1 MDNIVGYQLRTEC
14 LRAKTLTKE
23 ENLDL
28 VRRIQAGDKEAATK
42 YILCNGKLVV
52 KVIKEKYP
60 VYIDSEDV
68 FQAGIMG
75 LIKAA
80 DKFDFSYDVTV
91 STYAY
96 TWIVQSIGRYIAD
109 SEADIRIPIHA
120 NEKLIKIKMAINK
133 YDNESVRTDRDKF
146 IANETG
152 FDAQTLA
159 ELLPYAENKVSLNSL
174 VNSDGD
180 SDSEM
185 LDFIEDGNTNI
196 EHQIETKDVSERLKT
211 ILKEALNDKEYLVIM
226 HRFGFIGDTKTF
238 DEIKDIIG
246 ITRRQ
251 GIQQCE
257 AKALRKLK
265 NPKYASVLRELYK

>member
-1 MDNIVGYQLRTEC
+1 MDNIIGYQLRTEC

-28 VRRIQAGDKEAATK
+28 VRRIQAGDKEAANK
-42 YILCNGKLVV
+42 YILCNGKLVI

-60 VYIDSEDV
+60 YYIDSEDV

-96 TWIVQSIGRYIAD
+96 TWVTQSIGRYIAD

-133 YDNESVRTDRDKF
+133 YENESIQKDRDKF
-146 IANETG
+146 IAEETG
-152 FDAQTLA
+152 FDAQTIA
-159 ELLPYAENKVSLNSL
+159 DLLPYAENKVSLNSL
-174 VNSDGD
+174 VSNDGD

-185 LDFIEDGNTNI
+185 LDFIEDGKINI
-196 EHQIETKDVSERLKT
+196 EHQVETKDVSDRLKKV
-211 ILKEALNDKEYLVIM
+211 LREALNDKEYLIIM
-226 HRFGFIGDTKTF
+226 HRFGFMGDTKTF
-238 DEIKDIIG
+238 DEIKEIIG
-246 ITRRQ
+246 ITSRQ

-265 NPKYASVLRELYK
+265 HPKYASILRELYK

>member
-28 VRRIQAGDKEAATK
+28 VRRIQDGDKEAATK

-133 YDNESVRTDRDKF
+133 YDNESVRSDRDKF

-226 HRFGFIGDTKTF
+226 HRFGFMGDTKTF

-246 ITRRQ
+246 ITSRQ

>member
-28 VRRIQAGDKEAATK
+28 VRRIQDGDKEAATK

-226 HRFGFIGDTKTF
+226 HRFGFMGDTKTF

-246 ITRRQ
+246 ITSRQ

-265 NPKYASVLRELYK
+265 DPKYASVLRELYK